1 MLALTLA
8 LQIAVVAGTNTDSV
22 LATARNFVR
31 ISDRLATSGQIYA
44 DHITALAEEGFEV
57 VVNLAPA
64 DSKRNGSEGFLVAEQ
79 GMTYINIPVSWQAPA
94 REDLAL
100 FLSVM
105 EANRDRKVFVH
116 CFANMRAS
124 AFTYLYRTLVEGV
137 DADEAREY
145 MLAVWDPASDERWA
159 PWDRLIRDA
168 GAGAVRHR

>member
-1 MLALTLA
+1 MLALALA
-8 LQIAVVAGTNTDSV
+8 LQIAAVTGTNTDSV

-44 DHITALAEEGFEV
+44 DHIAAIAEEGFEV

-64 DSKRNGSEGFLVAEQ
+64 DSQRNGREGFLVAEQ

-94 REDLAL
+94 REHLAL

-145 MLAVWDPASDERWA
+145 MLAVWDPASDERWRQ
-159 PWDRLIRDA
+159 WDRLIRDA
-168 GAGAVRHR
+168 EAGADQHH